1 MLNYELHTHLGGA
14 TPLDIT
20 VKIATREGYDHTR
33 LFSSRDEF
41 VDAML
46 GRNDRLSYFDRYRV
60 MQEICSTPSAV
71 EASVY
76 ETLMDLVDRGTT
88 YVEMR
93 FNPILRNINGKYDTR
108 EIIDA
113 AVRGLHS
120 ARQDANEKDPERFL
134 QATLTIES
142 DRSFTPEQTD
152 ELFTMTAR
160 YGRQNG
166 VVAVDISGHSNTF
179 DIERFLP
186 VLRKAKANGLNIT
199 LHYGET
205 DHDLPRTDKQRE
217 TFIEVLKIVDRIGH
231 GIMFLRDGFCREQL
245 LKYSRPLEICYVS
258 NIKNGVFSSPQEAVE
273 VLDSAVDAGVDL
285 LFCSDGHIVNGTAEQ
300 NVVAIHEEIARQRG
314 IRPLDVVSDT
324 PLTSYL
330 NLIQTQFYTSTLLE
344 RFAFDYKSPQI
355 LKADK
360 RA

>member
-14 TPLDIT
+14 TPLDTT

-33 LFSSRDEF
+33 LFSSHDEF

-46 GRNDRLSYFDRYRV
+46 GRNNRLSYFDRYRV

-71 EASVY
+71 EISVY
-76 ETLMDLVDRGTT
+76 ETLMDLVERGTT
-88 YVEMR
+88 YTELR
-93 FNPILRNINGKYDTR
+93 FNPILRNINGKYDIR
-108 EIIDA
+108 EMIDA

-120 ARQDANEKDPERFL
+120 AQQDANEKDPERFL

-142 DRSFTPEQTD
+142 DRTFTVEQTSC
-152 ELFTMTAR
+152 LFDCVAS
-160 YGRQNG
+160 YGRQG
-166 VVAVDISGHSNTF
+166 ECSAVDISGHSDTF
-179 DIERFLP
+179 DIAENLP
-186 VLRKAKANGLNIT
+186 VLRKAKERGLNIT

-217 TFIEVLKIVDRIGH
+217 TFIEVLKTVDRIGH
-231 GIMFLRDGFCREQL
+231 GIIFLRDDFCREQL
-245 LKYSRPLEICYVS
+245 LKYSRPLEICYTS

-273 VLDSAVDAGVDL
+273 VLNGALEAGVDL

-344 RFAFDYKSPQI
+344 RFAFNYKSPQI